1 MYAGLIR
8 KLSQTDQEIAK
19 KYGTEAIQN
28 PKGNW
33 TEENEEEYEDLD
45 ELLAR
50 YVLPMNDL
58 TEDVC
63 RHRKYDAELND
74 PDAASEKL
82 MALRRAA
89 PSSIPLGAQQGMD
102 PPCAS
107 TCHAGFCSC
116 GVGRNW

>member
-1 MYAGLIR
+1 MDPGEVILRPSSSGKVALTWAFRQGVYRHVEIDE
-8 KLSQTDQEIAK
+8 TDK
-19 KYGTEAIQN
+19 KYKID
-28 PKGNW
+28 
-33 TEENEEEYEDLD
+33 EEEYEDLD

-89 PSSIPLGAQQGMD
+89 PSSIPVTAKNSIRFAAML
-102 PPCAS
+102 P
-107 TCHAGFCSC
+107 
-116 GVGRNW
+116 